1 MALDHNFPRSLYP
14 TGDRRYHSLGGYVC
28 SLLQFG
34 KNGWIAGQRCSA
46 YARELARV
54 LARHPRPLN
63 ASESELSAVGQRPDL
78 TAAIVNAVGSIQPA
92 RTRACR
98 MMVSHCSR
106 DTAVSPRI
114 PGCIVTSSPRR
125 SVHPTRSSVVQAA
138 RSSMVLMPFFRNAT
152 SIDVRSPGM
161 SSNASSRPNI
171 TAGDFVPRP
180 W

>member
-125 SVHPTRSSVVQAA
+125 SVHPTRSSVVQA
-138 RSSMVLMPFFRNAT
+138 VLG
-152 SIDVRSPGM
+152 I
-161 SSNASSRPNI
+161 SRKVCALDGKRCSRHLRIGWKGGERLPQRRALVGSGETFN
-171 TAGDFVPRP
+171 
-180 W
+180 